1 MATVAHSIE
10 TRRGPPLPP
19 PRPHHGHTGAG
30 QLAIGIVVGLSIT
43 LFVLVT
49 IMLIYAR
56 TVYSVPRADE
66 APSEPIVIE
75 NGVLVRPTPLW
86 RFRDEWL
93 TPRPKN

>member
-1 MATVAHSIE
+1 MPA
-10 TRRGPPLPP
+10 
-19 PRPHHGHTGAG
+19 PRQHNKPTGAG

-49 IMLIYAR
+49 IMLVYGR
-56 TVYSVPRADE
+56 TVYSVPRIDE
-66 APSEPIVIE
+66 TPSEPIVIE